1 MSAGAKFSLE
11 QIITAVRALW
21 AEAGIPPLPN
31 AVRKKLG
38 GGDPNRLEFGISL
51 VGVEYGINC
60 AFLDGQPAE
69 IRALVVDPRGPNG
82 MLPLDPLTREL
93 LPEGAL
99 AGALTQLRAI
109 ATARENDQRELEH
122 RVAIERA
129 RADAVA
135 VQCEARIT
143 AALAAQLSA
152 EQLHARQ
159 DAAHERDTRDLREQ
173 LATALE
179 RVRIL
184 EQGAPPEVVAL
195 TDAVTKT
202 GAAVNAVSQRLKQVE
217 RLVSPAAAT
226 RRPTAAKA
234 PGRQRTTKAA
244 PPRGVSAKTTTPAT
258 VTSRKT
264 PAERSARRSV
274 PPAGATG
281 ESAVVSS

>member
-21 AEAGIPPLPN
+21 AKAGTPPLPN
-31 AVRKKLG
+31 AVRNALG

-60 AFLDGQPAE
+60 AFLDAQPAE
-69 IRALVVDPRGPNG
+69 IRALVTDPRGPNG
-82 MLPLDPLTREL
+82 MLPLDPVTRDL

-99 AGALTQLRAI
+99 AGALSQLRAVV
-109 ATARENDQRELEH
+109 TARANDQRELER

-135 VQCEARIT
+135 AQCEARVS
-143 AALAAQLSA
+143 AALAAQLGA
-152 EQLHARQ
+152 EQRLANQ
-159 DAAHERDTRDLREQ
+159 DAEHERDTRELRER
-173 LATALE
+173 LAAADE

-195 TDAVTKT
+195 TDAVTRT
-202 GAAVNAVSQRLKQVE
+202 GEAVDAVSKRLKQVE

-244 PPRGVSAKTTTPAT
+244 PPRGVSAKTTTPAKA
-258 VTSRKT
+258 TSRKT

-281 ESAVVSS
+281 ESAVVSA